1 MQARQTI
8 PEVTPDPTICHQPH
22 CPLRREGVDA
32 DLLADALVA
41 VLADENVPRALEPGT
56 IARRDLCTECV
67 RSIFEGR
74 PKPLTEAEARE
85 KAERAARRL
94 VRRAHRQSRRS

>member
-1 MQARQTI
+1 MQSQQTI
-8 PEVTPDPTICHQPH
+8 PDVTPDPTICHQSH

-41 VLADENVPRALEPGT
+41 VLAGEDVPRALEVGT
-56 IARRDLCTECV
+56 IARKDLCTECV

-85 KAERAARRL
+85 KAARAARRL
-94 VRRAHRQSRRS
+94 VRRAHRQRRRA